1 MLSEA
6 LRLMRVFHDMKQVEL
21 ADRLGVSRSHLSEIE
36 SGKKEPSLDLVR
48 RYADLFDVPVSSILF
63 FSENLDPDRS
73 PKQLTRVRGVIA
85 GKVLDFL
92 KLVERRAELNK
103 DDAEKDEAA

>member
-85 GKVLDFL
+85 SKVLDFL